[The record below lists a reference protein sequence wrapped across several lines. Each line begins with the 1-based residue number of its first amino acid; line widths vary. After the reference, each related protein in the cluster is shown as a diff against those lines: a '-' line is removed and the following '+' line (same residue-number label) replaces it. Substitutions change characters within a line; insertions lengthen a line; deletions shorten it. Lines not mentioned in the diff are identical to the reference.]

1 MTVLTLPVRTGRAA
15 RAPASPLARAIA
27 RRAGI
32 DLSALQGSGPHGRVV
47 KADVAAFESAAISET
62 ASGPMAYDE
71 IANPIGRKLLA
82 RRLTESMQQ
91 APHFYARIDCN
102 MEQVLRLR
110 AQAGQGA
117 TRPSI
122 NDYVIGAAA
131 LALREVPA
139 VNVSYTD
146 AAIRR
151 YRHVHIA
158 MAVALD
164 QGLLTPVIQDADR
177 KSVAQI
183 AASTRDLAERA
194 RSGTLTPGECKG
206 GTFSISNL
214 GALGV
219 REFTAVINP
228 PQAAILAVGAAE
240 PRAVVRDGMLAAATM
255 MTVTLSCD
263 HRAIDGALAAR
274 WLAAFKKHMENP
286 RKNAT

>member
-1 MTVLTLPVRTGRAA
+1 MTVLALPARTGRAA
-15 RAPASPLARAIA
+15 RAAASPLARAIA
-27 RRAGI
+27 RRASI

-47 KADVAAFESAAISET
+47 KADVAAFESVAIIET
-62 ASGPMAYDE
+62 ASGQMAYDE
-71 IANPIGRKLLA
+71 FPNPIGRKLLA

-91 APHFYARIDCN
+91 APHFSTRIDCN

-117 TRPSI
+117 IKPSI

-131 LALREVPA
+131 LALREVPE

-164 QGLLTPVIQDADR
+164 QGLLTPVIQDADC

-183 AASTRDLAERA
+183 AALTRDLAERA

-240 PRAVVRDGMLAAATM
+240 PRAVVRDGKLAAATM

-274 WLAAFKKHMENP
+274 WLASFKKHMENP
-286 RKNAT
+286 SKNET